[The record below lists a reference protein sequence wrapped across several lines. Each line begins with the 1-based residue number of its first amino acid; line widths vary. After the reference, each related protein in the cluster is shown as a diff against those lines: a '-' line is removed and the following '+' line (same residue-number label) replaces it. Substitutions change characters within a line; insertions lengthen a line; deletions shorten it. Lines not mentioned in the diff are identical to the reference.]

1 MTNTIVLTNKHLVDT
16 TKNST
21 FQYDFPNSINFKDME
36 LALVGGSMYY
46 SWFNISADLM
56 NTSFEYDYIDT
67 SGNEQNV
74 VVTLSEGLY
83 EIADLNKRLQHS
95 FIANDLYLIDSN
107 GDYVYFAEF
116 IINPTLYSCDI
127 NTYVIPDLST
137 NTSYTEP
144 SGTGTFAAAGDKL
157 LNIRLSSKFNEIL
170 GFTADFETNPYIG
183 VNSGTTSTSELTSNN
198 TDTSTSAPNVQPNSS
213 VLVDCNLIDNPYGS
227 PAGIISTI
235 IPNVGL
241 GALIAIDPN
250 EHTYSPM
257 LKGVFNSVRIR
268 LLNKSTLQPLSIRDP
283 QITLILGL
291 RKQR

>member
-21 FQYDFPNSINFKDME
+21 FQYDFPNSINFKTME

-56 NTSFEYDYIDT
+56 NTSFEYDYMPAGGSAKQT
-67 SGNEQNV
+67 V
-74 VVTLSEGLY
+74 TVTLSEGLY
-83 EIADLNKRLQHS
+83 EIADLNKALQHS

-107 GDYVYFAEF
+107 GDYVYFGEF
-116 IINPTLYSCDI
+116 LINPTLYSCDI
-127 NTYVIPDLST
+127 NTYLVPTDL
-137 NTSYTEP
+137 TSYTSP
-144 SGTGTFAAAGDKL
+144 TSGFAALGGKL

-170 GFTADFETNPYIG
+170 GFTTDFESNANIG
-183 VNSGTTSTSELTSNN
+183 DGSTELTSNN

-283 QITLILGL
+283 QITLVLGL

>member
-56 NTSFEYDYIDT
+56 NTSFQYEYIDT
-67 SGNEQNV
+67 SSGKQTV
-74 VVTLSEGLY
+74 TVTLSEGLY
-83 EIADLNKRLQHS
+83 EIADLNKALQHS

-127 NTYVIPDLST
+127 NTYLVPTDLSAY
-137 NTSYTEP
+137 SAP
-144 SGTGTFAAAGDKL
+144 SDGFAALGGKL

-170 GFTADFETNPYIG
+170 GFTTDFESNANIG
-183 VNSGTTSTSELTSNN
+183 DGSTELTSNN

-283 QITLILGL
+283 QITLVLGL

>member
-21 FQYDFPNSINFKDME
+21 FQYDFPNSINFKTME

-56 NTSFEYDYIDT
+56 NTSFQYEYIDT
-67 SGNEQNV
+67 SSGKQTV
-74 VVTLSEGLY
+74 TVTLSEGLY
-83 EIADLNKRLQHS
+83 EIADLNKALQHS

-127 NTYVIPDLST
+127 NTYLVPTDLSAY
-137 NTSYTEP
+137 SAP
-144 SGTGTFAAAGDKL
+144 SDGFAASGGKL

-170 GFTADFETNPYIG
+170 GFTADFESNANIG
-183 VNSGTTSTSELTSNN
+183 DGSTELTSNN

-283 QITLILGL
+283 QITLVLGL

>member
-56 NTSFEYDYIDT
+56 NTSFQYEYIDT
-67 SGNEQNV
+67 SSVKQIV
-74 VVTLSEGLY
+74 TVTLSEGLY

-127 NTYVIPDLST
+127 NTYLIPTDLT
-137 NTSYTEP
+137 GYTEP
-144 SGTGTFAAAGDKL
+144 TGGFAALGGKL
-157 LNIRLSSKFNEIL
+157 LNIHLSSKFNEIL
-170 GFTADFETNPYIG
+170 GFTADFESNPNIG
-183 VNSGTTSTSELTSNN
+183 DGSAELTSNN

>member
-46 SWFNISADLM
+46 SWFNISADLG
-56 NTSFEYDYIDT
+56 NTSFQYQYMPTDGG
-67 SGNEQNV
+67 S
-74 VVTLSEGLY
+74 VVTQTVTLQEGLY
-83 EIADLNKRLQHS
+83 EIADLNKALQHN

-127 NTYVIPDLST
+127 NTYLIPTDLST
-137 NTSYTEP
+137 FTEP
-144 SGTGTFAAAGDKL
+144 DGGTGTFAALGGKL

-170 GFTADFETNPYIG
+170 GFTADFETNPNIG
-183 VNSGTTSTSELTSNN
+183 DGTNELTSSN

-257 LKGVFNSVRIR
+257 LKGVFGSVRIR
-268 LLNKSTLQPLSIRDP
+268 LLNKSNLQPLSIRDP